1 MFLKQVKKRN
11 PGLIRAA
18 VELHQAD
25 RIPANSFVFDL
36 DAVRRN
42 AMLLVQEAERQSL
55 RSYLMTKHFN
65 RNPFLTAVSLDR
77 GFRGIVA
84 VDIWCARSAY
94 RVGNAVGHMGHLCQ
108 IPKRDVGDA
117 IEMHPEVITV
127 FSEEA
132 AARISEAAESRG
144 RIQDI
149 LVRVRAEGDIFFA
162 AQEGGI
168 EEGQLDSFVSAVSK
182 LHGIRIVG
190 VTSFPCLN
198 YNLSR
203 SEEIR
208 PTPNML
214 TILRAAERLRS
225 RHRIEVTQINAP
237 GNNFTGNYKLLH
249 DLGATHVEPGH
260 ALLGT
265 TPSHAF
271 FDDLPE
277 MPCTV
282 YVTEVSHFC
291 GNEAYVFGGGFWVG
305 AKLAGNMARACVGR
319 DSQSCIGNELTC
331 LYKDNVLIDYHGFLD
346 SKGACRVGDTVVF
359 GFYSQIQMTRSYVAV
374 VSGIREGKPVLEG
387 LFDHAGNLLDDRGCP
402 VSVEVVRKRIAMLR
416 EKYRQTEV

>member
-1 MFLKQVKKRN
+1 MFLKQIRRRN
-11 PGLIRAA
+11 PGLIAAA

-42 AMLLVQEAERQSL
+42 ATLLAGEAERQGL
-55 RSYLMTKHFN
+55 QSYLMTKHFN

-84 VDIWCARSAY
+84 VDTWCARSAH
-94 RVGNAVGHMGHLCQ
+94 RVGNAVGHVGHLNQ
-108 IPKRDVGDA
+108 IPKRDMGDV

-127 FSEEA
+127 FSGEGAE
-132 AARISEAAESRG
+132 RVSEAAVRRG

-149 LVRVRAEGDIFFA
+149 LVRVRGAQDIFFA

-168 EEGQLDSFVSAVSK
+168 EEEQVDSFASAVLK
-182 LHGIRIVG
+182 LPGVRIAG

-208 PTPNML
+208 PTPNL
-214 TILRAAERLRS
+214 FTILRAAERLRS
-225 RHRIEVTQINAP
+225 RHGVEVTQINAP
-237 GNNFTGNYKLLH
+237 GNNFTGDYKLLH

-291 GNEAYVFGGGFWVG
+291 GDEAAVFGGGFWVG
-305 AKLAGNMARACVGR
+305 ARLAGNMASALVGS
-319 DSQSCIGNELTC
+319 DFKSCMENELSC
-331 LYKDNVLIDYHGFLD
+331 VHKDNVIIDYHGFLEA
-346 SKGACRVGDTVVF
+346 KGACRIGDTAVF
-359 GFYSQIQMTRSYVAV
+359 GFYSQVQMTRSYVAV
-374 VSGIREGKPVLEG
+374 VSGIHSGRPALEG
-387 LFDHAGNLLDDRGCP
+387 LFDHAGNLLDERGCP
-402 VSVEVVRKRIAMLR
+402 VGVEVVRERVAQLR
-416 EKYRQTEV
+416 ARYRQAEV